1 MIQREGVDNMSVQ
14 ELQLANKER
23 GMRAL
28 GLQQEQLV
36 KQVSNLTKSKRIHQD
51 RIGNL
56 MSRWPKI
63 GVQIYPGD
71 QTDNLMFLATNVEGK
86 I

>member
-1 MIQREGVDNMSVQ
+1 MATPGDKQVIQREGVDNMSVQ

-36 KQVSNLTKSKRIHQD
+36 KQVANLTKIAFNKSTH
-51 RIGNL
+51 
-56 MSRWPKI
+56 
-63 GVQIYPGD
+63 
-71 QTDNLMFLATNVEGK
+71 
-86 I
+86 

>member
-28 GLQQEQLV
+28 GLQQDQLV
-36 KQVSNLTKSKRIHQD
+36 KQVANLTQIAFNKSTHSMK
-51 RIGNL
+51 
-56 MSRWPKI
+56 SAK
-63 GVQIYPGD
+63 
-71 QTDNLMFLATNVEGK
+71 
-86 I
+86 

>member
-36 KQVSNLTKSKRIHQD
+36 KQVANLTKI
-51 RIGNL
+51 
-56 MSRWPKI
+56 
-63 GVQIYPGD
+63 
-71 QTDNLMFLATNVEGK
+71 A
-86 I
+86 